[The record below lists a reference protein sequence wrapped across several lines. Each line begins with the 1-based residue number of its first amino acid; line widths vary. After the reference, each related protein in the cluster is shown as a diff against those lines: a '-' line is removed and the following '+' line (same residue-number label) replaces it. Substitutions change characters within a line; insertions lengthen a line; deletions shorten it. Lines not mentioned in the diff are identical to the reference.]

1 MKGRALL
8 LCTVLVLGGLLG
20 LFMARDAGYLV
31 LAYDGAVLETS
42 LWFGLLL
49 LATAY
54 AAVRLLLFVLGRLLR
69 GKGIFTAWR
78 TRSAQRQTNRGLLL
92 LEQGD
97 WLPAKRLLVSAAADV
112 AAPAI
117 NYLNA
122 ARAAHELAAFDER
135 DELLSQARLSDS
147 QAAPA
152 AGLVGAGLRMAAG
165 QWREALAP
173 LREMQALAPKHPL
186 VLERLWRCHEALED
200 WQALIE
206 LAPALRKAGAASAEA
221 LKAME
226 RRAWCRRLAAADGLK
241 AWEKRPKAIRG
252 DLDLALA
259 AALGGQAAG
268 DAAGAEN
275 LLRETLGSN
284 WRGDL
289 VNLYGRIKSPAPD
302 RQLATAE
309 GWLGERPDDGELLLA
324 AGRLALMNADWPKAR
339 RYLEACLGCNPN
351 PECQAELGR
360 LLIALGETRR
370 GGELLTR
377 AAEGSPNGS
386 PKGLPDLP
394 LPQRSG

>member
-8 LCTVLVLGGLLG
+8 LCVVLILGGLLG
-20 LFMARDAGYLV
+20 LFMARDPGYLV

-49 LATAY
+49 LVAAY
-54 AAVRLLLFVLGRLLR
+54 AAVRTLLFVFSRLLR
-69 GKGIFTAWR
+69 GKGLFAAWR
-78 TRSAQRQTNRGLLL
+78 ARVAQRQTNRGLLL

-97 WLPAKRLLVSAAADV
+97 WTQAKRLLVNAAANV

-122 ARAAHELAAFDER
+122 ARAAHELGALDER
-135 DELLSQARLSDS
+135 DALLDQAKQQDAL
-147 QAAPA
+147 AAPA
-152 AGLVGAGLRMAAG
+152 AGLAGADLRMAAG
-165 QWREALAP
+165 HWREALAS
-173 LREMQALAPKHPL
+173 LRDLQALSPNHPG

-206 LAPALRKAGAASAEA
+206 LAPALRKAGATDAEA
-221 LKAME
+221 LNAME
-226 RRAWCRRLAAADGLK
+226 RQAWRRRLASADGLK
-241 AWEKRPKAIRG
+241 VWEKRPKALK
-252 DLDLALA
+252 DDPDLALA

-268 DAAGAEN
+268 DAAGAES
-275 LLRETLGSN
+275 LLREALGRY

-309 GWLGERPDDGELLLA
+309 GWLKKHPDDGELLLA
-324 AGRLALMNADWPKAR
+324 TGRLALMNADWPKAQR
-339 RYLEACLGCNPN
+339 HLEAALGHNPN
-351 PECQAELGR
+351 QECRAELGR
-360 LLIALGETRR
+360 LLVALGDTQQ
-370 GGELLTR
+370 GAELLTQ
-377 AAEGSPNGS
+377 AAGTAN
-386 PKGLPDLP
+386 GLPALP